1 MATKRKDAVSLP
13 AQNRNAAVERA
24 IAEAMAKAFCEA
36 GRPTTAAKIERA
48 WADEEQRGVLRYTS
62 GVDTRTYNQRR
73 AADAAKHLD
82 ELARI
87 ANALADEATEPPVL
101 EAEGYLDFR
110 DVDIVTHDLK
120 ILMNALVWYEIHKGH
135 ADGDPEPLWA
145 LVELI
150 HTLIYLMPPLTQMSR
165 DRDRMTALRENILR
179 PTNRERLD
187 ARIAKEIPGYLRDHQ
202 REGARGWGV
211 RYVARR
217 LYPILKARG
226 LWTKSEGAL
235 RKHLERH
242 HREYF
247 VPF

>member
-1 MATKRKDAVSLP
+1 MAAKRKDAIAES
-13 AQNRNAAVERA
+13 RT
-24 IAEAMAKAFCEA
+24 IAEAMAKALCEA
-36 GRPTTAAKIERA
+36 GMPTTAVKLERVWRVA
-48 WADEEQRGVLRYTS
+48 ASKGPLTFTS
-62 GVDTRTYNQRR
+62 GFDARTASQIRVANTV
-73 AADAAKHLD
+73 AHLD
-82 ELARI
+82 ELARVVQRLVGE
-87 ANALADEATEPPVL
+87 ANELLKTKPPVL
-101 EAEGYLDFR
+101 EWPGYLNFL
-110 DVDIVTHDLK
+110 DVNLIAHYLK
-120 ILMNALVWYEIHKGH
+120 ILTDALARYEVHKEH
-135 ADGDPEPLWA
+135 ALGDPEPFEA
-145 LVELI
+145 LVGLV
-150 HTLIYLMPPLTQMSR
+150 HTLNYLLPLMYKMSH

-179 PTNRERLD
+179 PTNRKSLD